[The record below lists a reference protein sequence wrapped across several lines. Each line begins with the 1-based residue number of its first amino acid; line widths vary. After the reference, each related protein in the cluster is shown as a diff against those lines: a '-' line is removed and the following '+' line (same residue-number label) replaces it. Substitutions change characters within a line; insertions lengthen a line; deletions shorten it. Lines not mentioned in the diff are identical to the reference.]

1 MPDAMTPR
9 ELLLAN
15 LGLVNE
21 VVRFVARRQQLDP
34 EQESELESF
43 VRLRLLEDD
52 FRVLRRFEGRSSLRT
67 YLTIVVQRLWLDYR
81 NHALGRWRA
90 SATASRLGPAARL
103 LEELVYRD
111 GFTFAEA
118 AQVIASRGFPIG
130 EAELAELWRAMPLRR
145 PHRLQQGTSDEA
157 REVPDPAPDPETRTL
172 RAEAATRLERVLVA
186 ALRELPPTDLLL
198 VHLHFSEGVSL
209 LALSRLWA
217 QPYKG
222 LVRRLD
228 ALLREL
234 RRRVRA
240 AGIAAGEAAE
250 VAGAL
255 RGNLIGRVAGK
266 SVPVWPSNQVDEPA
280 DLPRDA

>member
-1 MPDAMTPR
+1 MTPR

-21 VVRFVARRQQLDP
+21 VVRFVARRQQLNT
-34 EQESELESF
+34 EQEAELESF
-43 VRLRLLEDD
+43 VRLRLVEDD
-52 FRVLRRFEGRSSLRT
+52 FRVLRQFEGRSSLRT

-90 SATASRLGPAARL
+90 SAAASRLGPAARL

-111 GFTFAEA
+111 GFSFDEA
-118 AQVIASRGFPIG
+118 SQVVAGRGLQVDR
-130 EAELAELWRAMPLRR
+130 AELLELWRAMPLRH
-145 PHRLQQGTSDEA
+145 PHRLPKGSVEEA
-157 REVPDPAPDPETRTL
+157 QEVPDPAPDPETRAL
-172 RAEAATRLERVLVA
+172 RSETAARLERVLVA

-209 LALSRLWA
+209 LALSRLWCE
-217 QPYKG
+217 PYKA
-222 LVRRLD
+222 LARRLE
-228 ALLREL
+228 ALLRDL

-255 RGNLIGRVAGK
+255 RGNLIGRVVGK
-266 SVPVWPSNQVDEPA
+266 THPAWPSNQLDEPA
-280 DLPRDA
+280 DVPRDA